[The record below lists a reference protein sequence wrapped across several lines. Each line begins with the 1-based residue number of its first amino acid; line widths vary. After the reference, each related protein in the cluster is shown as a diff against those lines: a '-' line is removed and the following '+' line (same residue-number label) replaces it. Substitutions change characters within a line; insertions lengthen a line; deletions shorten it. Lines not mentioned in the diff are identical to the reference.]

1 MSDEFYNYEE
11 EFEGM
16 SPQERAEFLFAK
28 MMSDGRIDELVF
40 RATFV
45 KRVVAQIHEMLG
57 GDGLLELLVALDH
70 EGNWETEISHLNL
83 GFSEQRPEDDYRKE
97 IQRVKVERYNFK
109 ELEKYHAVAV
119 LEANDSQIVANL
131 LAKGKTNS
139 ELYGKG

>member
-1 MSDEFYNYEE
+1 MTTSTIVETTKINKVERSISTKYTNGNYRVTVRTSYFGNSKTYASSITESRVEFN
-11 EFEGM
+11 
-16 SPQERAEFLFAK
+16 
-28 MMSDGRIDELVF
+28 
-40 RATFV
+40 
-45 KRVVAQIHEMLG
+45 
-57 GDGLLELLVALDH
+57 
-70 EGNWETEISHLNL
+70 GNWETEISHLNL